1 MIKVN
6 ELFAPPIGLEP
17 AIKIGGTTFY
27 SSDKLKDNFN
37 IAFSK
42 SSRGRGVAP
51 EISKLVK
58 KGIIIP
64 CYKSKGLLSFITKK
78 FFKNPN
84 DAIIAFYDL
93 DEKKVIVTI
102 DNEITVFGTASNNNL
117 ASTTMHECMHLAA
130 SKNLAGFIRA
140 FFQNLMMYY
149 TAFFTDYFKL
159 QGNIDKNISN
169 LIRYVAVYERKGPR
183 YANKDL
189 KNYYDFLNTEFGN
202 KTQLSEQDFVESL
215 TNLIIACKLLIVS
228 FGSFQTNI
236 RRFAMLITSLNTAYF
251 KAFGAKNKYSM
262 PIQELIS
269 LSEVA
274 CILAEMK
281 PDDKSIK
288 QIFKLI
294 S

>member
-1 MIKVN
+1 MTNIN

-17 AIKIGGTTFY
+17 AINIGGTTFY

-37 IAFSK
+37 IAFKK
-42 SSRGRGVAP
+42 SSRGRSVAP

-84 DAIIAFYDL
+84 DVIIAFYDL
-93 DEKKVIVTI
+93 DKKKVIVTI
-102 DNEITVFGTASNNNL
+102 DNELTVFGTASNNNL

-130 SKNLAGFIRA
+130 SKNLAGFIRV
-140 FFQNLMMYY
+140 FFKNLMVYY
-149 TAFFTDYFKL
+149 KVFFTDYFKL
-159 QGNIDKNISN
+159 KGNIDKNISN
-169 LIRYVAVYERKGPR
+169 VIRYIAKYERKGPR

-189 KNYYDFLNTEFGN
+189 KNYYAFLRTEFIN
-202 KTQLSEQDFVESL
+202 KTQLNEREFDERL
-215 TNLIIACKLLIVS
+215 TNLIVACKLLIVS
-228 FGSFQTNI
+228 FGSFQANI
-236 RRFAMLITSLNTAYF
+236 RRFAMLITSLNDSYF
-251 KAFGAKNKYSM
+251 KAFGKKNKYSM
-262 PIQELIS
+262 PMQELIS

-274 CILAEMK
+274 CILAEIK
-281 PDDKSIK
+281 PQDKSIK
-288 QIFKLI
+288 QLFKLI